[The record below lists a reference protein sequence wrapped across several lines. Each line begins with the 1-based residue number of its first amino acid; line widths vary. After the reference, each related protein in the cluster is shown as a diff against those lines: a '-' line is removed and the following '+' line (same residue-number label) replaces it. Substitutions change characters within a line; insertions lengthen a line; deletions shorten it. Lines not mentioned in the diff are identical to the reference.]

1 MQDNRPMSIIYEALK
16 KVEKLQTVSGALPT
30 TAQNVKHSKIKAYF
44 FYSLVVVFGILI
56 ANIIFMLITG
66 PSSTP
71 AIKTES
77 TVKNPPLLLKN
88 QEPAVVKITPVE
100 PPLEVLQEV
109 VQPQEKTPPKL
120 TLSGLF
126 FSQNQGYVLINNQIL
141 KEGDTIEGA
150 TVKRILLDG
159 VELEAGG
166 AIIKLS
172 NNQ

>member
-1 MQDNRPMSIIYEALK
+1 MQDNKPMSIIYEALK
-16 KVEKLQTVSGALPT
+16 KVEKLQTVPNPLPA
-30 TAQNVKHSKIKAYF
+30 TAQNAKHSKIKAYLL
-44 FYSLVVVFGILI
+44 YSLVVVFGILI
-56 ANIIFMLITG
+56 ANIIFMLVAG
-66 PSSTP
+66 PFSAP
-71 AIKTES
+71 AIKTEL
-77 TVKNPPLLLKN
+77 TVKSPPVLLTN
-88 QEPAVVKITPVE
+88 QEPAVVKITPT
-100 PPLEVLQEV
+100 PQA
-109 VQPQEKTPPKL
+109 QEKVPPKL

-172 NNQ
+172 NK